1 MCIPSGAQTHESFRS
16 PRALKTPETGHS
28 RSPLTHLGASGAE
41 GRVQTRRRRRAHQQ
55 PLQWHGPALS
65 PLEKHSR
72 SSPRRSFCLPT
83 PSARAGSSQS
93 ARGTASPWRARGKR
107 ERVFPRGDSQCT
119 GSDPS
124 RRVFFFFLPVV
135 CVGAKSVQ
143 WLSSVMGENMSA
155 AVRAGTRL
163 ASRCH
168 MVERSG
174 RRYCTFTF
182 LILALT
188 WCSHICFLSKAV
200 SVTVCPP
207 PPSLPPYRH

>member
-41 GRVQTRRRRRAHQQ
+41 GRVQMRRRRRANQQ

-124 RRVFFFFLPVV
+124 RRVFFFFSAGGVCRGQICAMAIKCDGGEHVCCCQSRHQARFTLPYG
-135 CVGAKSVQ
+135 GALRKEILYLHIPNPCLDMV
-143 WLSSVMGENMSA
+143 LS
-155 AVRAGTRL
+155 
-163 ASRCH
+163 H
-168 MVERSG
+168 M
-174 RRYCTFTF
+174 
-182 LILALT
+182 
-188 WCSHICFLSKAV
+188 LS
-200 SVTVCPP
+200 
-207 PPSLPPYRH
+207 L